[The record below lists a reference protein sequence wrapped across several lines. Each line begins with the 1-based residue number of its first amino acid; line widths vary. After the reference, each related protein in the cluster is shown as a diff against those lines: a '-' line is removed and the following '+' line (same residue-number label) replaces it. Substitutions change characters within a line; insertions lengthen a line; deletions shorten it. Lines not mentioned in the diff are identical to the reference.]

1 MFNVLLYSTQITLY
15 ILLFRDKSNS
25 NVFGTFIYG
34 TLTWINICIPIVATC
49 SYFYLS
55 VLLSGFPWRS
65 VEARDRLSS
74 LVQQGGVWTLA
85 RLGWGFIAWTY
96 IINGWFQRV
105 KTPFSYFVITISI
118 FFFAEILPIIHSL
131 QASILSN
138 ISTNKNGVKIYH
150 YGSVDD
156 STIELGAK
164 EIRTQPAGN
173 PTDSNA
179 VNTVQS
185 QSFLQ
190 HLRLMSLYPSTESLD
205 SLDDGDDDDDTLD
218 NSVISAYTAND
229 GNESYRSTSDG
240 NDVRNSDEYSSDD
253 SSFSQYDHM
262 NRTKWSGG
270 VAKWLGFNE

>member
-1 MFNVLLYSTQITLY
+1 M
-15 ILLFRDKSNS
+15 
-25 NVFGTFIYG
+25 FGTFIYG
-34 TLTWINICIPIVATC
+34 TLTWINICIPIIAIC

-65 VEARDRLSS
+65 TEAKDRLSS
-74 LVQQGGVWTLA
+74 LVQQGAVWTLA

-105 KTPFSYFVITISI
+105 KTPFSYFIITISI

-156 STIELGAK
+156 STVELGAK
-164 EIRTQPAGN
+164 EVRAHPVGN
-173 PTDSNA
+173 TTDSNP

-190 HLRLMSLYPSTESLD
+190 HLRMMSLYPSTESLD
-205 SLDDGDDDDDTLD
+205 SLDEGDVDDDDTLN

-229 GNESYRSTSDG
+229 GNESYRSTTSDG
-240 NDVRNSDEYSSDD
+240 NDIPYHADAYSSDD
-253 SSFSQYDHM
+253 SSFSQYDHT
-262 NRTKWSGG
+262 NRSKWGGG
-270 VAKWLGFNE
+270 VAKWLGMNE

>member
-1 MFNVLLYSTQITLY
+1 M
-15 ILLFRDKSNS
+15 FRDKSNS

-34 TLTWINICIPIVATC
+34 TLTWINICIPIIAIC

-55 VLLSGFPWRS
+55 ILLSGFPWRS
-65 VEARDRLSS
+65 TEAKVRLSS
-74 LVQQGGVWTLA
+74 LVQQGAVWTLA

-105 KTPFSYFVITISI
+105 KTPFSYFIITICI

-150 YGSVDD
+150 YGSVDN
-156 STIELGAK
+156 SSIELGN
-164 EIRTQPAGN
+164 ELRPPPAVN
-173 PTDSNA
+173 MSTEKNT

-190 HLRLMSLYPSTESLD
+190 HLRMMSLYPSTESLD
-205 SLDDGDDDDDTLD
+205 SMDKEAVGDEEDDDTLN

-229 GNESYRSTSDG
+229 GNESYKSAISTDDEG
-240 NDVRNSDEYSSDD
+240 VKYNSDECSSDD
-253 SSFSQYDHM
+253 SSFSQYDHT
-262 NRTKWSGG
+262 NRSKWSGG
-270 VAKWLGFNE
+270 VAKWLGIN